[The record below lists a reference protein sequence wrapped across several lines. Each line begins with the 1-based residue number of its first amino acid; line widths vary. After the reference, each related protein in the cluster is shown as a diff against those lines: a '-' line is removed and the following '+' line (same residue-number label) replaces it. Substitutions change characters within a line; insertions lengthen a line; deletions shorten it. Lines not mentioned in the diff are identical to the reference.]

1 MHPLRPERPA
11 LWPARSAA
19 TMPRKA
25 PPRTQR
31 RSLPCRLW
39 PPSTNGAGYGQP
51 HHSLVFP
58 KEYWERIIHRL
69 SGCPLR
75 LVGGYSLQNTR
86 VLVSFLL
93 RAVVVGLAA
102 AFLMV
107 WWKPA
112 LLGKA
117 AIPPQNAPAA
127 PIRPTVIMPSFA
139 DAVARAAPAVVNIYT
154 ARLVTERT
162 QAPTLN
168 QLFGDF
174 WPSYRQRVE
183 RSLGSGVIVDASGTI
198 VTNQHVVA
206 GADSIRVQLADSRI
220 ADATVVGQDPDTDI
234 AILHLAMDKLPI
246 MPVGRSDTLRVGDIV
261 LAIGNPYGLSQTVT
275 QGIVSA
281 TGRGQ
286 LGLATFENFIQT
298 DAAIN
303 LGNCGGVVIDAH
315 GDLVGIN
322 TAVLN
327 RAYGGPEGIGFAIP
341 VNLVRGVMEQILKA
355 GHVVR
360 GWLGFVP
367 QDISDEQAAQLGIA
381 AGGGVTVVNGP
392 VDSPAFGAGVRPGD
406 LVTGLSGE
414 PVRNAQDLVSRVAA
428 LPPGALVELEGR
440 HGRQPYKVNLK
451 VRSE

>member
-1 MHPLRPERPA
+1 M
-11 LWPARSAA
+11 
-19 TMPRKA
+19 
-25 PPRTQR
+25 
-31 RSLPCRLW
+31 
-39 PPSTNGAGYGQP
+39 
-51 HHSLVFP
+51 
-58 KEYWERIIHRL
+58 
-69 SGCPLR
+69 
-75 LVGGYSLQNTR
+75 QNTR
-86 VLVSFLL
+86 ILFSFLI

-102 AFLMV
+102 AFLVV

-112 LLGKA
+112 LLGKTS
-117 AIPPQNAPAA
+117 APLQSA
-127 PIRPTVIMPSFA
+127 PTVYSRPAVVMQSFA

-154 ARLVTERT
+154 ARVVTERA
-162 QAPTLN
+162 QAPALN

-174 WPSYRQRVE
+174 WPSYRQRIE
-183 RSLGSGVIVDASGTI
+183 RSLGSGVIVNTQGTI
-198 VTNQHVVA
+198 VTNQHVIA
-206 GADSIRVQLADSRI
+206 GADSIRVQLADGRI
-220 ADATVVGQDPDTDI
+220 ADATIVGQDPDTDI
-234 AILHLAMDKLPI
+234 AILHLAMDKLPV
-246 MPVGRSDTLRVGDIV
+246 MPLGRSDALRVGDIV

-303 LGNCGGVVIDAH
+303 LGNSGGALIDAQ

-327 RAYGGPEGIGFAIP
+327 RADGGPEGIGFAIP

-367 QDISDEQAAQLGIA
+367 QDLSDEQAVQLGIA
-381 AGGGVTVVNGP
+381 AGGGITVVNIL
-392 VDSPAFGAGVRPGD
+392 VKSQAYQAGVRPGD
-406 LVTGLSGE
+406 LIMGLKGA
-414 PVRNAQDLVSRVAA
+414 PVRNSQDLVSKVAA

-440 HGRQPYKVNLK
+440 HGREPYKVKLT
-451 VRSE
+451 VLERPTRQMQPQLPQQPQSQ